1 MRIYCLFDSDNPS
14 TTLGGHDAQ
23 VSAHMDV
30 HCDGC
35 GNSRLVHYRYKCLRC
50 HDYDL
55 CSTCKENGVS
65 NGLHDLTHP
74 LQCLMDRAALELHFA
89 GEPIPTLCAD
99 SFTCPVCG
107 EMGLSVEDLKEH
119 CKEQHRLSRT
129 VVICPVCAA
138 VPLSHPIRIA
148 HIASHLIF
156 LHSSNGQH
164 DPEAAASGGGFDWSQ
179 DLAMGSQDFAMGSQ
193 DLAMG
198 FATGEATGD
207 GTGIGIVTQH
217 TFPTAQAPQVRFL
230 LPRNTAP
237 FAESED
243 LSDSESLDL

>member
-1 MRIYCLFDSDNPS
+1 MRLYQAFDSDFPS
-14 TTLGGHDAQ
+14 SALGRQDVHMWGHW
-23 VSAHMDV
+23 DV

-35 GNSRLVHYRYKCLRC
+35 GSSRLVHYRYKCLRC
-50 HDYDL
+50 LDYDL

-65 NGLHDLTHP
+65 NGPHDRAHP

-89 GEPIPTLCAD
+89 GEAIPTMCAD

-107 EMGLSVEDLKEH
+107 KMGLSLEDLKEH
-119 CKEQHRLSRT
+119 CKAKHRLTRT

-138 VPLSHPIRIA
+138 VPASNPIRIA

-156 LHSSNGQH
+156 MHSSSAQR
-164 DPEAAASGGGFDWSQ
+164 DPEPASSSVAQAGGFHWPQ
-179 DLAMGSQDFAMGSQ
+179 DSAVGSG
-193 DLAMG
+193 
-198 FATGEATGD
+198 TGD

-217 TFPTAQAPQVRFL
+217 TFPTSQTPQVRFL

-237 FAESED
+237 LADSED
-243 LSDSESLDL
+243 LSDNESLEL